1 MKEKRLKNRI
11 SDQRVTLGQSDS
23 TMLPV
28 TQQASEEE
36 IAQRAYEI
44 YLQRGAGDGSDL
56 DDWLQAEREL
66 SQGAQV
72 SERAAAA
79 IAS

>member
-1 MKEKRLKNRI
+1 MKNRI
-11 SDQRVTLGQSDS
+11 SDQRVTSGQADS
-23 TMLPV
+23 KILEI

-44 YLQRGAGDGSDL
+44 YLQRGAADGSDV

-66 SQGAQV
+66 SQEPHA

>member
-1 MKEKRLKNRI
+1 MKNRI
-11 SDQRVTLGQSDS
+11 SDQRVTSGQSDS
-23 TMLPV
+23 KILQI
-28 TQQASEEE
+28 TQQVSEEE

-44 YLQRGAGDGSDL
+44 YLQRGATDGSDV

-66 SQGAQV
+66 SQETQA

>member
-1 MKEKRLKNRI
+1 MKNRI
-11 SDQRVTLGQSDS
+11 SDQRVTSGQSDS
-23 TMLPV
+23 QILQITEQV
-28 TQQASEEE
+28 SEEE

-66 SQGAQV
+66 SQALQIP
-72 SERAAAA
+72 ERAAAA